1 MKKLLLILFISLGL
15 TSTVYADKAY
25 DLYQKGD
32 YDAAAI
38 EWTKKA
44 KYGDKNAMFNL
55 GLLYYKGKGV
65 TKNDEQAV
73 FWIKKSANKG
83 YPSAQNR
90 LGWHLYYGKGIAE
103 NYNQAMDWW
112 RKADEQGNIS
122 ARYWLGMGSYDV
134 GEFRVASYNFV
145 KAAQENDTDAQYMLG
160 KMHERGEYSSKM
172 YPAINSIEN
181 AKRWYTKA
189 SLSGNN
195 KAKKALKRIDNEA
208 KRKKA
213 LALNRAR
220 LDKIAE
226 EKRLAKIAEKKRLAK
241 IAEKKRQ
248 DELAETKKQLEI
260 AKTNRQL
267 RIDNQK
273 KIGIKAYK
281 EKNYDLAKEE
291 LSSVAKSGD
300 MEAQYLLGRIAA
312 DVNIDYK
319 LALYWY
325 EKVSNKGNI
334 PIHWLIADIYSKGG
348 NGVLKNPKKAMNSYI
363 RLANNGDAKAQY
375 KLGLL
380 YLNGDGVEKSLRD
393 ASYWVE
399 KSFQNDGNKDAEK
412 TWNKYK
418 LWNY

>member
-1 MKKLLLILFISLGL
+1 MKKILLTLFISLGL
-15 TSTVYADKAY
+15 ISSVYADKAY

>member
-1 MKKLLLILFISLGL
+1 MKKILLTLFISLGL
-15 TSTVYADKAY
+15 ISSVYADKAY

-32 YDAAAI
+32 YDTAVI

-44 KYGDKNAMFNL
+44 KNGDRNAMFNL
-55 GLLYYKGKGV
+55 GLQYYKGKGV
-65 TKNDEQAV
+65 TKNDEQAI

-83 YPSAQNR
+83 YSSAQTR
-90 LGWHLYYGKGIAE
+90 LGWHLYYGKGIAK

-112 RKADEQGNIS
+112 RKAIDQDSVE
-122 ARYWLGMGSYDV
+122 ARYYLGIGYYDD
-134 GEFRVASYNFV
+134 GEFFLASHMFYR
-145 KAAQENDTDAQYMLG
+145 AAEDSDTDAQYMLG
-160 KMHERGEYSSKM
+160 KMHERGEYSSDR

-195 KAKKALKRIDNEA
+195 KAKKALQRIDNEA

-226 EKRLAKIAEKKRLAK
+226 DKRLAKIAEEKRLAKIAE
-241 IAEKKRQ
+241 EKRQ
-248 DELAETKKQLEI
+248 AEFAETKKQLEI
-260 AKTNRQL
+260 AKNNRQL

-291 LSSVAKSGD
+291 LLPAAKSGD
-300 MEAQYLLGRIAA
+300 TEAQYLLGKIAA

-334 PIHWLIADIYSKGG
+334 PIHWRIADIYIKGG
-348 NGVLKNPKKAMNSYI
+348 NGVLKNPKKAMNSYR

>member
-1 MKKLLLILFISLGL
+1 MKKILLTLFISLGL
-15 TSTVYADKAY
+15 ISSVYADKAY

-32 YDAAAI
+32 YDAAVI

-44 KYGDKNAMFNL
+44 KYGSRVAQYNL
-55 GLLYYKGKGV
+55 GLQYYKGKGV
-65 TKNDEQAV
+65 TKDDKQA
-73 FWIKKSANKG
+73 FYWISKSANKG
-83 YPSAQNR
+83 YGHAQSK
-90 LGWHLYYGKGIAE
+90 LGWHYYYGVGTSK
-103 NYNQAMDWW
+103 NYNTAMDWW
-112 RKADEQGNIS
+112 RKAVDQDNVT

-134 GEFRVASYNFV
+134 GEFRVASYNFF

-291 LSSVAKSGD
+291 LSPVAKSGD
-300 MEAQYLLGRIAA
+300 MEAQYLLGRIAF

-325 EKVSNKGNI
+325 EKVSNQGNI
-334 PIHWLIADIYSKGG
+334 PIHWRIADIYSKGG
-348 NGVLKNPKKAMNSYI
+348 NGVLKNPNKAMNSYR

>member
-90 LGWHLYYGKGIAE
+90 LGWHLYYGKGIAK

-122 ARYWLGMGSYDV
+122 AKYWLGIGSYDV
-134 GEFRVASYNFV
+134 GEFRYASYMFYR
-145 KAAQENDTDAQYMLG
+145 AAQENDTDAQYMLG
-160 KMHERGEYSSKM
+160 KMHERGEYTSKR
-172 YPAINSIEN
+172 YPSINTIEN

-189 SLSGNN
+189 SLSGNT
-195 KAKKALKRIDNEA
+195 KAKKALQRIDNEA
-208 KRKKA
+208 KQKKA
-213 LALNRAR
+213 ETLKQAR

-226 EKRLAKIAEKKRLAK
+226 DKRLAKIAEDKRLAK
-241 IAEKKRQ
+241 IAEEKRQ
-248 DELAETKKQLEI
+248 AEFIETKKQLEI
-260 AKTNRQL
+260 AKKNRQL

-273 KIGIKAYK
+273 KKGIKAYK
-281 EKNYDLAKEE
+281 EKNYDVASEE
-291 LSSVAKSGD
+291 LLPAAKSGD
-300 MEAQYLLGRIAA
+300 IEAQYLLGRIAA

-325 EKVSNKGNI
+325 EKVGNQGNI
-334 PIHWLIADIYSKGG
+334 PIHWRIADIYSKGG
-348 NGVLKNPKKAMNSYI
+348 NGVLKNPNKAMYSYT
-363 RLANNGDAKAQY
+363 RLARNGDAKAQY
-375 KLGLL
+375 KIGLI
-380 YLNGDGVEKSLRD
+380 YLNGDGVEKSLED
-393 ASYWVE
+393 ASYWIE
-399 KSFQNDGNKDAEK
+399 KSFQNDGNKDAEII
-412 TWNKYK
+412 WNKYK